1 MKVISRLI
9 SLLLLVLPLTVS
21 AQHAFTLPL
30 GETVKMSLVIDTP
43 KASISGIFL
52 MQREE
57 QKVVGTVVNEFGIKA
72 FDFEVD
78 ANARKVKL
86 LNTISFLN
94 KWYIRRTI
102 ASDLK
107 FLFFATLIDGK
118 AVAGKR
124 EIVATSGS
132 VTLYNRRRNLTYTF
146 SPLIDNN
153 NQTDNPDCYGPE
165 E

>member
-43 KASISGIFL
+43 KASISGICL

-72 FDFEVD
+72 FDVI
-78 ANARKVKL
+78 
-86 LNTISFLN
+86 T
-94 KWYIRRTI
+94 
-102 ASDLK
+102 
-107 FLFFATLIDGK
+107 FFRSNLSTLIGTGGNCGIGK
-118 AVAGKR
+118 IQNLSIRMCGVNPVKCDSKIFRNAAAGFGKD
-124 EIVATSGS
+124 SC
-132 VTLYNRRRNLTYTF
+132 F
-146 SPLIDNN
+146 LIK
-153 NQTDNPDCYGPE
+153 
-165 E
+165 

>member
-43 KASISGIFL
+43 KASISGICL

-57 QKVVGTVVNEFGIKA
+57 QKVVGTVVNELGIKA
-72 FDFEVD
+72 LDFEVD

-86 LNTISFLN
+86 LNTITFLN
-94 KWYIRRTI
+94 EWY
-102 ASDLK
+102 L
-107 FLFFATLIDGK
+107 
-118 AVAGKR
+118 
-124 EIVATSGS
+124 
-132 VTLYNRRRNLTYTF
+132 
-146 SPLIDNN
+146 
-153 NQTDNPDCYGPE
+153 
-165 E
+165 

>member
-43 KASISGIFL
+43 KASISGICL

-86 LNTISFLN
+86 LNTIAFLN

-132 VTLYNRRRNLTYTF
+132 VTLYNRRRNLIYMF

-153 NQTDNPDCYGPE
+153 NQIDNPDCYGPE